1 MVENVET
8 QLKKSD
14 QRIQWVDIA
23 KGIAILLMII
33 GHEIPGGSRLYALI
47 FSFHMPLFFIL
58 SGYTSKKVA
67 NWNTFLSKTKKSFYR
82 IWLLAIVM
90 IVINTVLQFTFWGHF
105 NLLEMLVKG
114 MVWGSNIPA
123 KGIGNVGVM
132 WFLIVFFWAKMLFSL
147 LLMTMSER
155 EIGICL
161 LGLSFISYLISSHF
175 WLIQGWNIVPFAALF
190 MWGGYVARNSYQ
202 LIQPTKWRYPFIL
215 VATILWAFLVLKN
228 IHIEL
233 AVRLYPFF
241 IVSIIEAFAGAMICC
256 LVAQKLVKIEIIR
269 KIFEP
274 IGKHTL
280 ALLCIHHLDFYWITW
295 DGLVNQWYLAVFL
308 RTALD
313 LVAFTVWLMLLHSVS
328 SKN

>member
-1 MVENVET
+1 M
-8 QLKKSD
+8 
-14 QRIQWVDIA
+14 
-23 KGIAILLMII
+23 
-33 GHEIPGGSRLYALI
+33 
-47 FSFHMPLFFIL
+47 
-58 SGYTSKKVA
+58 
-67 NWNTFLSKTKKSFYR
+67 
-82 IWLLAIVM
+82 
-90 IVINTVLQFTFWGHF
+90 
-105 NLLEMLVKG
+105 
-114 MVWGSNIPA
+114 
-123 KGIGNVGVM
+123 
-132 WFLIVFFWAKMLFSL
+132 
-147 LLMTMSER
+147 
-155 EIGICL
+155 
-161 LGLSFISYLISSHF
+161 
-175 WLIQGWNIVPFAALF
+175 
-190 MWGGYVARNSYQ
+190 GGYVARNSYQ